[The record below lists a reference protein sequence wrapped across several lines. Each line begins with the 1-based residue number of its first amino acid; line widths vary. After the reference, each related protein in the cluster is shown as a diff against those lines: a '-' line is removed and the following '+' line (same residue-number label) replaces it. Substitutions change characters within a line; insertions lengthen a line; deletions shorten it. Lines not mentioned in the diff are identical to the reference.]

1 MNITRHNYEEF
12 FILYLDNELGS
23 DDRKR
28 VESFVNEN
36 PDLKNEFDLL
46 LQTRMTPDH
55 DLVFDGKQQLLKT
68 ALPGPISEN
77 NFEEWLLLYIDNE
90 LTAQEKIAVEEFV
103 AGHPSAET
111 VLQQLQK
118 TKLHPEHSVVFS
130 NKEILYRRE
139 KRTPVI
145 AIRVWRIA
153 VAAALLLAISTAA
166 FLVLNDNKRNEE
178 KIISE
183 TKPGTNPTKDDSA
196 DNRSNDA
203 GVAGTEIPKNDEPP
217 KKEVDPLDK
226 LVAEN
231 QKNSVADNE
240 KTKQNN
246 IASPKHEEKLIAEN
260 QVTSQQTYNLPNP
273 AHNPNINKDREEI
286 SVAKADLPKKEDLT
300 SDSDIKPNEGVTPD
314 IASTL
319 NNGKT
324 AAPIEPDY
332 ALGTDDSGKKNKF
345 RGFFR
350 KVTRTFEKRTNI
362 KATDDEDRL
371 LLAGI
376 SIKL

>member
-1 MNITRHNYEEF
+1 MNITCDNYEEF

-55 DLVFDGKQQLLKT
+55 DLVFEGKQQLLKT
-68 ALPGPISEN
+68 TIPGPISET

-90 LTAQEKIAVEEFV
+90 LTGQEKIAVEEFV
-103 AGHPSAET
+103 AVHPTAET
-111 VLQQLQK
+111 TLRQLQK
-118 TKLHPEHSVVFS
+118 TKLHPEHSVVFP

-145 AIRVWRIA
+145 AMRVWRIA
-153 VAAALLLAISTAA
+153 VAAALLVAISTAA
-166 FLVLNDNKRNEE
+166 FIALNDNKRSEGQIAFG
-178 KIISE
+178 KIPGANSTNNDSSDKRLDE
-183 TKPGTNPTKDDSA
+183 TGMP
-196 DNRSNDA
+196 
-203 GVAGTEIPKNDEPP
+203 GTEISKNDESST
-217 KKEVDPLDK
+217 KEVDSTDN
-226 LVAEN
+226 LVADKQN
-231 QKNSVADNE
+231 NSVAEDE
-240 KTKQNN
+240 KTKQRYTGL
-246 IASPKHEEKLIAEN
+246 PKDNEKLNSDNI
-260 QVTSQQTYNLPNP
+260 VTTQPTKNLADPN
-273 AHNPNINKDREEI
+273 HDVNKDTEKEQI
-286 SVAKADLPKKEDLT
+286 AMAELPKNEALT
-300 SDSDIKPNEGVTPD
+300 SINDNNTNEGVTPD
-314 IASTL
+314 NASSL
-319 NNGKT
+319 NDGKT

>member
-23 DDRKR
+23 DDRKQ

-46 LQTRMTPDH
+46 LQTRMAPDH
-55 DLVFDGKQQLLKT
+55 DLVFDGKRQLLKST
-68 ALPGPISEN
+68 IPGPISAT
-77 NFEEWLLLYIDNE
+77 NFEECLLLYIDNE

-103 AGHPSAET
+103 AGHPTAQT
-111 VLQQLQK
+111 TLHQLQK
-118 TKLHPEHSVVFS
+118 TKLHAERSEVFP

-153 VAAALLLAISTAA
+153 VAAAILLAISTAA
-166 FLVLNDNKRNEE
+166 FLVLNDNKRSEGQIASEKMPRANSTENDSSDKRFNETVMPGPE
-178 KIISE
+178 IS
-183 TKPGTNPTKDDSA
+183 
-196 DNRSNDA
+196 
-203 GVAGTEIPKNDEPP
+203 KND
-217 KKEVDPLDK
+217 KSSKSEVDPSGN
-226 LVAEN
+226 LVADK
-231 QKNSVADNE
+231 QKNSVAEDE
-240 KTKQNN
+240 KIKQPYTGL
-246 IASPKHEEKLIAEN
+246 PKNDGKLIAEN
-260 QVTSQQTYNLPNP
+260 KVTTQPTNNLE
-273 AHNPNINKDREEI
+273 NKDTEEEPT
-286 SVAKADLPKKEDLT
+286 AMAELPKKEALT
-300 SDSDIKPNEGVTPD
+300 SINDNKPNDVVTPD
-314 IASTL
+314 NASSL
-319 NNGKT
+319 NDGKT
-324 AAPIEPDY
+324 AVAIEPDY
-332 ALGTDDSGKKNKF
+332 ALGTDESGKKNKL

-376 SIKL
+376 AIKL

>member
-23 DDRKR
+23 DDRRR

-103 AGHPSAET
+103 AGHPSAAT
-111 VLQQLQK
+111 TLQQLQK
-118 TKLHPEHSVVFS
+118 TKLHPEHAVVFP

-139 KRTPVI
+139 KRAIVI
-145 AIRVWRIA
+145 TLNWRKIA
-153 VAAALLLAISTAA
+153 VAASLLLAISTAA
-166 FLVLNDNKRNEE
+166 FFVFTNNRNEVG
-178 KIISE
+178 IIAEQRDTNS
-183 TKPGTNPTKDDSA
+183 TKNG
-196 DNRSNDA
+196 A
-203 GVAGTEIPKNDEPP
+203 GVSSPANTVVTTPEKSESNEAITKNVEPGSRSFAADQENFDSENKKNIQHKLPSGT
-217 KKEVDPLDK
+217 
-226 LVAEN
+226 
-231 QKNSVADNE
+231 Q
-240 KTKQNN
+240 
-246 IASPKHEEKLIAEN
+246 EEKLIAKN
-260 QVTSQQTYNLPNP
+260 NP
-273 AHNPNINKDREEI
+273 VAEPTNDPPSNTLNPNVKDDLESDVTALTVKPSQDGLTINTE
-286 SVAKADLPKKEDLT
+286 KKNTEV
-300 SDSDIKPNEGVTPD
+300 VTPETD
-314 IASTL
+314 ESFSKEK
-319 NNGKT
+319 NDSSE
-324 AAPIEPDY
+324 PIY
-332 ALGTDDSGKKNKF
+332 AVADDGKKNKL